1 MEIPKRVALVTG
13 ASRNMGRAIA
23 LELGRRGVDVA
34 LNARANQAELQA
46 AVDDVQ
52 ALGVRATGLLGDVGD
67 RDVVRSMVRQAG
79 EELGAVN
86 ILVHT
91 VAVRPKGP
99 FLDVTADDWRRV
111 VTINLDSLFHLT
123 QAVLPA
129 MVEGSWGRI
138 LAFSGEKAY
147 GGYHAGGH
155 ASATKHAVIGLTR
168 SLAREFAPSGVT
180 ANTVVPGPFDTQHA
194 TEWVLGDD
202 RRLPAGAPSHATL
215 PPVGRLGRVDE
226 VAGLCGYLTSP
237 EAAFVTGQSIHIN
250 GGGTMV

>member
-1 MEIPKRVALVTG
+1 MEATKRVALVTG
-13 ASRNMGRAIA
+13 ASRNIGKAVA

-34 LNARANQAELQA
+34 LNARSSEEELHR
-46 AVDDVQ
+46 AVGEVQ
-52 ALGVRATGLLGDVGD
+52 ALGVRATGLIGDVAD
-67 RDVVRSMVRQAG
+67 RDVVRAMVEEAG

-99 FLDVTADDWRRV
+99 FLDVTTDDWRRV
-111 VTINLDSLFHLT
+111 VAINLESLFHLA

-138 LAFSGEKAY
+138 IAFSGEKAY

-155 ASATKHAVIGLTR
+155 ASATKHAVIGLAR
-168 SLAREFAPSGVT
+168 SLAREFAPAGVT
-180 ANTVVPGPFDTQHA
+180 ANTVVPGPFDTQHP
-194 TEWVLGDD
+194 TEWMLGDD
-202 RRLPAGAPSHATL
+202 HRLPAGAPSHATM
-215 PPVGRLGRVDE
+215 PPVGRLGHVEE

-237 EAAFVTGQSIHIN
+237 EAAFVTGQTIHIN
-250 GGGTMV
+250 GGGTMA